1 MALESATYIS
11 DLNAANPAATDG
23 LAQADDHFRLIKG
36 AVKATFPNVTGAISA
51 THTAL
56 DAAATF
62 ASGISASAAEI
73 NVLDGISAG
82 LTSAELSILDG
93 VTATT
98 ANINLV
104 GTPPIVGALAQG
116 SVVVGNASAAASEVT
131 IGTSGTVLTSDGTD
145 AAWAAIPP
153 VTSFDSGMVQMFAN
167 TTVPTG
173 WLECDGAAV
182 SRTTYAT
189 LFAAIATT
197 YGVGDGSSTF
207 TLPDMRGEF
216 PRGFDNSRGVDSGR
230 GIGTSQ
236 AHQMVSHTH
245 GGSWGTSGGGVYIL
259 GSQTGQIAGLGPA
272 SVNTSYP
279 STRSGTSILGN
290 AVSFTGDA
298 QSFTTGSDN
307 RPRNVALMFCIKV

>member
-36 AVKATFPNVTGAISA
+36 AVKATFPNVAGAISA

-62 ASGISASAAEI
+62 AGAITASATEI

-82 LTSAELSILDG
+82 LTSAELSVLEG

-104 GTPPIVGALAQG
+104 GTPPVVGALAQG

-153 VTSFDSGMVQMFAN
+153 VTSFDAGMVQMFAN

-182 SRTTYAT
+182 SRSTYAT
-189 LFAAIATT
+189 LFAAIGTT
-197 YGVGDGSSTF
+197 YGSGDGSSTF

-216 PRGFDNSRGVDSGR
+216 PRGWDNTRGVDNGR
-230 GIGTSQ
+230 GIGSTQ
-236 AHQMVSHTH
+236 ADQMEQHNHALRGNS
-245 GGSWGTSGGGVYIL
+245 GGAIQVLFGESNVIAGIQNFGGDFSSSTATIKNTGGTSN
-259 GSQTGQIAGLGPA
+259 S
-272 SVNTSYP
+272 SE
-279 STRSGTSILGN
+279 
-290 AVSFTGDA
+290 
-298 QSFTTGSDN
+298 N

>member
-82 LTSAELSILDG
+82 LTAAELSILDG

-104 GTPPIVGALAQG
+104 GTPPILGALAQG

-131 IGTSGTVLTSDGTD
+131 IGGSGTVLTSDGTD
-145 AAWAAIPP
+145 AAWASVAGASPSGA
-153 VTSFDSGMVQMFAN
+153 VVMFAMSTTSFS
-167 TTVPTG
+167 
-173 WLECDGAAV
+173 
-182 SRTTYAT
+182 
-189 LFAAIATT
+189 
-197 YGVGDGSSTF
+197 
-207 TLPDMRGEF
+207 MRY
-216 PRGFDNSRGVDSGR
+216 RRL
-230 GIGTSQ
+230 
-236 AHQMVSHTH
+236 A
-245 GGSWGTSGGGVYIL
+245 
-259 GSQTGQIAGLGPA
+259 
-272 SVNTSYP
+272 
-279 STRSGTSILGN
+279 
-290 AVSFTGDA
+290 
-298 QSFTTGSDN
+298 
-307 RPRNVALMFCIKV
+307 RPRPL